1 MSTRILRTIA
11 VVIIVLV
18 SLHPTIIADQPAY
31 MQDQQIDAG
40 APEDSVVPGE
50 GSPGLQALLDGVNE
64 ERLMA
69 HINALQGVRTRHV
82 NSGYD
87 DPTKGIGAAYNYIL
101 SQFQAISAESDGNLA
116 VWTQYFPLN
125 WYGVQSEARN
135 IVAVIGDT
143 NYEGGTIIIGAHY
156 DSRCMYDDDATGYAP
171 GANDDASGVAALIE
185 LGRILSARPHHAR
198 IFLVAFSAEEVGRRG
213 SQAFLNDYVL
223 SNHVAVKAMINL
235 DIIGSSTAPNGA
247 INSRQIRLFSAG
259 PQDSVSRQLA
269 RTIQL
274 TGARYMPSMEIVM
287 QNTDNGDRPGRYG
300 DHLTFS
306 DAGFP
311 AVRFIEA
318 VEDTNR
324 QHSER
329 DLMDDIQPDY
339 LAQAT
344 RTVLVAVTVLA
355 DGPQSPLNVALHA
368 DSADL
373 CTATWDG
380 VSGAVGYLVAVRS
393 TESVVFEQLVS
404 TEATS
409 WQFDCSR
416 RLAVASLGGEGL
428 MGEMSPEL
436 AV

>member
-1 MSTRILRTIA
+1 MILRTVA
-11 VVIIVLV
+11 VVIAVIV
-18 SLHPTIIADQPAY
+18 SLHPSIIAEHPAY
-31 MQDQQIDAG
+31 MQDQQLDLG
-40 APEDSVVPGE
+40 TPEENVAPAE

-64 ERLMA
+64 ERLMG
-69 HINALQGVRTRHV
+69 HIQALQGVRTRHV

-135 IVAVIGDT
+135 VVAVVGDT

-156 DSRCMYDDDATGYAP
+156 DSRCLYDDDASGYAP
-171 GANDDASGVAALIE
+171 GANDNASGVAALIE
-185 LGRILSARPHHAR
+185 LGRILSSRPHHAR
-198 IFLVAFSAEEVGRRG
+198 IFLVAFSAEEVGRKG

-223 SNHVAVKAMINL
+223 PNHVAVKAMINL

-247 INSRQIRLFSAG
+247 INDHQIRLFSPGA
-259 PQDSVSRQLA
+259 QDSVSRQLA
-269 RTIQL
+269 RMIQL
-274 TGARYMPSMEIVM
+274 TAARYMPSMEILV
-287 QNTDNGDRPGRYG
+287 QNSDNGDRPGRYG

-306 DAGFP
+306 DAGIP

-329 DLMDDIQPDY
+329 DLMDDVQPDY

-355 DGPQSPLNVALHA
+355 DGPQSPLNIALHA
-368 DSADL
+368 DGTTV
-373 CTATWDG
+373 CTAAWDR
-380 VSGAVGYLVAVRS
+380 VPGAVSYLVAVRS
-393 TESVVFEQLVS
+393 TESLTFEHVDS
-404 TEATS
+404 TDATS

-416 RLAVASLGGEGL
+416 RLAVAALDSSGL
-428 MGEMSPEL
+428 MGGMAAEL
-436 AV
+436 AA